1 MPQTSRTAPPSTRTS
16 PEDFLPGE
24 PGAPTTWLGRAVAF
38 YELTK
43 PGIVSFIMV
52 SAGVGY
58 YMAAVAGD
66 GVGFGPLIHAVVG
79 TGIATGGALA
89 LNQYAERDAD
99 RVMRRT
105 RDRPI
110 PSGRVTPR
118 EALVFGLT
126 LLGAGITHLA
136 VASGALPALL
146 AAVSGA
152 IYLLVYTPLKRRSP
166 ICTII
171 GAAPGALPILIGWAA
186 GSGSLD
192 PGGWVLFGI
201 VYLWQLPHVL
211 ALGHMYRDDFER
223 AGFRMIPVADPA
235 GRRTGRHMLLH
246 TAGLLPVSILPAVLG
261 MADAIFFFGALALGV
276 VFLALVAP
284 AVRGLSNPRARKV
297 FFYTLIYL
305 PTVLTLLVVDAS
317 AV

>member
-1 MPQTSRTAPPSTRTS
+1 MPQTPRSAPSSTRTPS
-16 PEDFLPGE
+16 DDVLPGE
-24 PGAPTTWLGRAVAF
+24 PGVTTTWLGRVVAF

-52 SAGVGY
+52 AAGVGY
-58 YMAAVAGD
+58 YMAAVAGG
-66 GVGFGPLIHAVVG
+66 GVGIGSLLHAVVG

-89 LNQYAERDAD
+89 LNQYSERDAD

-110 PSGRVTPR
+110 PSGRVSPR
-118 EALVFGLT
+118 EALVFGLA
-126 LLGAGITHLA
+126 LLGAGIAHLA

-152 IYLLVYTPLKRRSP
+152 IYLLVYTPLKRRNP

-171 GAAPGALPILIGWAA
+171 GAVPGALPILIGWAA
-186 GSGSLD
+186 GSGRLE

-276 VFLALVAP
+276 AFLALVAP
-284 AVRGLSNPRARKV
+284 AVRGLSDTRARKI